1 MRGVVFLLYTFHL
14 LVAADGNAI
23 VPLIPDYT
31 TRFGLSVLDAGLL
44 VGIPAAA
51 MLVLSLPVGVLSDR
65 VGPRIVT
72 ITASA
77 LLTVSAL
84 GQALAGSYAVLLA
97 SWALFGITSAIIYTA
112 APAWLAAAAPPHR
125 RVAVLGGVATFAGLG
140 LMVGPAFSGL
150 LTEHF
155 GPGSPFLVVAVVS
168 AAVTVGLIRQ
178 PSPQAATVP
187 PMAGGSLPALLRER
201 HAASALGLM
210 FFVGALGGVVNLLVP
225 LRLHDEGV
233 SVGSIGIA
241 FTATTALFVLT
252 SIHIARLGNRVPL
265 LAASGA
271 AALTLAAVLLLP
283 VVAGSTL
290 LMIVFLV
297 LRAPLWS
304 VVSTISNPLCA
315 RGAELA
321 CVGTGFG
328 LAVMNL
334 CWAAGNLGGPL
345 AGGALAGAVGD
356 RPVFALLA
364 LAGAA
369 TGVAVLRVR
378 ALPLRTPVSE
388 VLLADPIET
397 GGK

>member
-1 MRGVVFLLYTFHL
+1 MRRVVFFLYAFHL
-14 LVAADGNAI
+14 LVAADGNAL
-23 VPLIPDYT
+23 VPLIPTYT
-31 TRFGLSVLDAGLL
+31 TRFGLSVFDAGLL
-44 VGIPAAA
+44 VGAPALA
-51 MLVLSLPVGVLSDR
+51 MLVLSLPVGLLSDR
-65 VGPRIVT
+65 VGARVVT
-72 ITASA
+72 IAASA

-84 GQALAGSYAVLLA
+84 GQALAGSYGMLLA

-140 LMVGPAFSGL
+140 LMIGPAFAGL
-150 LTEHF
+150 LSEHF
-155 GPGSPFLVVAVVS
+155 GPGSPFLIVAVAA
-168 AAVTVGLIRQ
+168 AAVTVGLILQ
-178 PSPQAATVP
+178 PSSRAAAVAP
-187 PMAGGSLPALLRER
+187 IAGSLRALVRER
-201 HAASALGLM
+201 HGASVLGLM

-225 LRLHDEGV
+225 LRLHHDGLGA
-233 SVGSIGIA
+233 GSIGIA
-241 FTATTALFVLT
+241 FTASTALFVLT
-252 SIHIARLGNRVPL
+252 SIKVARLGNRVPL

-271 AALTLAAVLLLP
+271 AALALGAAVLLP
-283 VVAGSTL
+283 VLAGSAL
-290 LMIVFLV
+290 LLILFLV

-315 RGAELA
+315 YGAELA
-321 CVGTGFG
+321 GVGTGFG
-328 LAVMNL
+328 LALMNL
-334 CWAAGNLGGPL
+334 CWAAGNLSGPL

-378 ALPLRTPVSE
+378 ALPPRTPVSE

>member
-1 MRGVVFLLYTFHL
+1 MRRVVFFLYAFHL
-14 LVAADGNAI
+14 LVAADGNAL
-23 VPLIPDYT
+23 VPLIPTYT
-31 TRFGLSVLDAGLL
+31 TRFGLSVFDAGLL
-44 VGIPAAA
+44 VGAPALA
-51 MLVLSLPVGVLSDR
+51 MLVLSLPVGLLSDR
-65 VGPRIVT
+65 VGARVVT
-72 ITASA
+72 IAASA

-84 GQALAGSYAVLLA
+84 GQALAGSYGMLLA

-140 LMVGPAFSGL
+140 LMIGPAFAGL
-150 LTEHF
+150 LSEHF
-155 GPGSPFLVVAVVS
+155 GPGSPFLVVAVAA
-168 AAVTVGLIRQ
+168 AAVTVGLILQ
-178 PSPQAATVP
+178 PSSRAAAVAP
-187 PMAGGSLPALLRER
+187 IAGSLRALVRER
-201 HAASALGLM
+201 HGASVLGLM

-225 LRLHDEGV
+225 LRLHHDGLGA
-233 SVGSIGIA
+233 GSIGIA
-241 FTATTALFVLT
+241 FTASTALFVLT
-252 SIHIARLGNRVPL
+252 SIKVARLGNRVPL

-271 AALTLAAVLLLP
+271 AALALGAALLLP
-283 VVAGSTL
+283 VLAGSAL
-290 LMIVFLV
+290 LLILFLV

-315 RGAELA
+315 YGAELA
-321 CVGTGFG
+321 GVGTGFG

-334 CWAAGNLGGPL
+334 CWAAGNLSGPL

-378 ALPLRTPVSE
+378 ALPPRTPVSE

>member
-1 MRGVVFLLYTFHL
+1 MRSTVFFLYAFHL

-23 VPLIPDYT
+23 VPLIPEYT
-31 TRFGLSVLDAGLL
+31 ERFELSVFDAGLL

-51 MLVLSLPVGVLSDR
+51 MLLLSIPVGLLSDR
-65 VGPRIVT
+65 VGARVVT

-77 LLTVSAL
+77 LMTVSAL

-112 APAWLAAAAPPHR
+112 APAWLAAVAPPHR

-140 LMVGPAFSGL
+140 LMIGPAFAGL
-150 LTEHF
+150 LSERLGT
-155 GPGSPFLVVAVVS
+155 GSPFLVFAAVS
-168 AAVTVGLIRQ
+168 AVVTVGLILQ
-178 PSPQAATVP
+178 PSSRAAALP
-187 PMAGGSLPALLRER
+187 PMAGGSFRALLREP
-201 HAASALGLM
+201 HAASVLALM
-210 FFVGALGGVVNLLVP
+210 FFVGGLGGIVNLLVP
-225 LRLHDEGV
+225 LALDSEGV
-233 SVGSIGIA
+233 SAGSIGIA
-241 FTATTALFVLT
+241 FTASTALFVLT
-252 SIHIARLGNRVPL
+252 SIYISRLGDRVPL
-265 LAASGA
+265 LLTSGA
-271 AALTLAAVLLLP
+271 ATLGLGAVLLLP
-283 VVAGSTL
+283 VVASSAL
-290 LMIVFLV
+290 LLIVFLV

-321 CVGTGFG
+321 GVGTGFA

-345 AGGALAGAVGD
+345 AGGALAGAAGD
-356 RPVFALLA
+356 GPVFALVA

-369 TGVAVLRVR
+369 IGVAVLRLR
-378 ALPLRTPVSE
+378 PLPLRAPVPD

>member
-1 MRGVVFLLYTFHL
+1 MRKVVFFLYAFHL

-23 VPLIPDYT
+23 VPLIPTYT
-31 TRFGLSVLDAGLL
+31 TRFGLSVFDAGLL
-44 VGIPAAA
+44 VGAPALA
-51 MLVLSLPVGVLSDR
+51 MLVLSLPVGLLSDR
-65 VGPRIVT
+65 VGARVVT
-72 ITASA
+72 IAAST

-84 GQALAGSYAVLLA
+84 GQAFAGSYGVLLA

-140 LMVGPAFSGL
+140 LMVGPAFAGL
-150 LTEHF
+150 LSERF
-155 GPGSPFLVVAVVS
+155 GSGSPFLVVAV
-168 AAVTVGLIRQ
+168 AAAAITVGLILQ
-178 PSPQAATVP
+178 PSSRTAAVAP
-187 PMAGGSLPALLRER
+187 IAGSLRALLRER
-201 HAASALGLM
+201 HGASALGLM
-210 FFVGALGGVVNLLVP
+210 VFVGALGGVVNLLVP
-225 LRLHDEGV
+225 LRLHHDGLGA
-233 SVGSIGIA
+233 GSIGIA
-241 FTATTALFVLT
+241 FTASTALFVLA
-252 SIHIARLGNRVPL
+252 SIPVARLGNRVPL

-271 AALTLAAVLLLP
+271 AALGLGAALLLP
-283 VVAGSTL
+283 VLAGSAL
-290 LMIVFLV
+290 LLILFLV

-315 RGAELA
+315 HGAELA
-321 CVGTGFG
+321 GVGTGFG
-328 LAVMNL
+328 LALMNL
-334 CWAAGNLGGPL
+334 GWAAGNLSGPL

-364 LAGAA
+364 VAGAA

-388 VLLADPIET
+388 ALLADPTET